1 MADIMQESIYGA
13 LMLTI
18 LCMGM
23 LAGTMCFL
31 FRDRE
36 FRVVSITT
44 IALFVLSVLLVPVL
58 QMDSKPVVRPLVERV
73 IHPVWPESKT
83 VISANP
89 LSAAISA
96 GVCSQLS
103 RWVGSAPAASRA
115 GMSCGKW

>member
-36 FRVVSITT
+36 FRVVSITA
-44 IALFVLSVLLVPVL
+44 IALFVLSVLLFLFCLELTGINLSKYGLCHAYRKAVHVL
-58 QMDSKPVVRPLVERV
+58 YGIGLYGWFRFCK
-73 IHPVWPESKT
+73 WT
-83 VISANP
+83 
-89 LSAAISA
+89 
-96 GVCSQLS
+96 
-103 RWVGSAPAASRA
+103 ASRLYDRWW
-115 GMSCGKW
+115 SE

>member
-36 FRVVSITT
+36 FRVVSITA
-44 IALFVLSVLLVPVL
+44 IALFGCLSC
-58 QMDSKPVVRPLVERV
+58 RFC
-73 IHPVWPESKT
+73 
-83 VISANP
+83 SA
-89 LSAAISA
+89 LS
-96 GVCSQLS
+96 
-103 RWVGSAPAASRA
+103 
-115 GMSCGKW
+115 